1 MLIKIK
7 LNNLVNIAIQST
19 PPLSQKGYLMSNV
32 KVFGILKCKNTST
45 RTTISTGNRYQKY

>member
-19 PPLSQKGYLMSNV
+19 PPLSQRGYLMSNV

-45 RTTISTGNRYQKY
+45 RTTISTGNRYKKY